1 MRTAFAVMGGFIA
14 ADLITT
20 SMHMAAI
27 EKALA
32 NVSTEMEQAL
42 TDFDVTGS
50 MNFDDADDFNTS
62 EFGGLDSGD
71 IDADGA
77 GEGLGELFQSL
88 FS

>member
-1 MRTAFAVMGGFIA
+1 MGGFIA

-20 SMHMAAI
+20 SMHMAGI

-32 NVSTEMEQAL
+32 NASTEMEQAL

-50 MNFDDADDFNTS
+50 MNFADADDFNTS